1 MKTSNKTRDF
11 ILLYINTKKDNNG
24 LVSVNQHE
32 VANAFGLNSGS
43 ISRVLKS
50 LLEEGKI
57 VKVIPHGPNK
67 PAVYKVVA

>member
-32 VANAFGLNSGS
+32 VANAFDLNSGS

-57 VKVIPHGPNK
+57 IKITPHSAGN

>member
-1 MKTSNKTRDF
+1 MKTSVCREIIVEF
-11 ILLYINTKKDNNG
+11 IHTMKDKKG
-24 LVSVNQHE
+24 MVSVNQHE

-57 VKVIPHGPNK
+57 IKVTPHSAGK